1 MSNATEA
8 RRLLRAHRYGALST
22 ISKKLAGFP
31 FGSITP
37 YLTDHDGSLLIY
49 ISELA
54 EHSKNIAHDPRVS
67 LITHNQASPEIQ
79 MQGRVTVAGNTQ
91 RVADQQQPA
100 ARYLRHFPEAAE
112 LMKLDFSFYRIEP
125 VAIRYIGG
133 VGRIHWV
140 SMESYAVKSAAELAG
155 YEEKLLSKINVNQQG
170 TVCRLLKQCHGIE
183 TNNARII
190 GLDCDG
196 LTVVASEQVLRLNFA
211 STMTDP
217 LLFEQIDRLPFAKP
231 SAGL

>member
-8 RRLLRAHRYGALST
+8 RGLLRAHRYGALST

-54 EHSKNIAHDPRVS
+54 EHTRNIAHDPRVS
-67 LITHNQASPEIQ
+67 LITHNQSSPEIQ
-79 MQGRVTVAGNTQ
+79 MQGRVTVAGNAQ

-100 ARYLRHFPEAAE
+100 SRYLRHFPEAAE
-112 LMKLDFSFYRIEP
+112 LMRLDFAFYRIEP

-133 VGRIHWV
+133 VGRIHWLNMDRYLV
-140 SMESYAVKSAAELAG
+140 ENAAELAEQ
-155 YEEKLLSKINVNQQG
+155 EEKLLNIINNQQQNI
-170 TVCRLLKQCHGIE
+170 VCQQLAQYHGLV
-183 TNNARII
+183 TNNVQVI

-196 LTVVASEQVLRLNFA
+196 LTVVACEQVLRLNFA
-211 STMTDP
+211 STVSDP
-217 LLFEQIDRLPFAKP
+217 QLLEQFNQIHFEQPPTRT
-231 SAGL
+231 

>member
-8 RRLLRAHRYGALST
+8 RCLLRAHRYGALST
-22 ISKKLAGFP
+22 LSKKLAGFP

-54 EHSKNIAHDPRVS
+54 EHTKNIAHDPRVS

-79 MQGRVTVAGNTQ
+79 MQGRVTVTGNAR
-91 RVADQQQPA
+91 RVTDQQQPA

-112 LMKLDFSFYRIEP
+112 LMKLDFAFYRIEP

-133 VGRIHWV
+133 VGRIHWAN
-140 SMESYAVKSAAELAG
+140 MDSYSVKNTAELAAQ
-155 YEEKLLSKINVNQQG
+155 EEKLLNKINTQQKI
-170 TVCRLLKQCHGIE
+170 TACQLLKQYHGIE
-183 TNNARII
+183 TNNTRII

-196 LTVVASEQVLRLNFA
+196 LTVVASAQVLRLNFA
-211 STMTDP
+211 RTQTDP
-217 LLFEQIDRLPFAKP
+217 LLFEQLDRLPLAKP
-231 SAGL
+231 SVGI

>member
-1 MSNATEA
+1 MSNASEA
-8 RRLLRAHRYGALST
+8 RSLLRAHRYGALST

-54 EHSKNIAHDPRVS
+54 EHTKNIAHDPRVS
-67 LITHNQASPEIQ
+67 LITHNQSSPEIQ
-79 MQGRVTVAGNTQ
+79 MQGRITVAGNAQ
-91 RVADQQQPA
+91 RLADQQQPA

-112 LMKLDFSFYRIEP
+112 LMRLDFAFYRIEP

-133 VGRIHWV
+133 VGRIHWLN
-140 SMESYAVKSAAELAG
+140 MESYVMKSAAELADQ
-155 YEEKLLSKINVNQQG
+155 EEKLLSKIKVNHQG
-170 TVCRLLKQCHGIE
+170 TVCQLLKQCHGIDCS
-183 TNNARII
+183 NAQVI

-196 LTVVASEQVLRLNFA
+196 LTVVAGEQVLRLNFA
-211 STMTDP
+211 STQTDP
-217 LLFEQIDRLPFAKP
+217 LLFEQLDQIVLAKP
-231 SAGL
+231 SADL

>member
-8 RRLLRAHRYGALST
+8 RCLLRAHRYGALST
-22 ISKKLAGFP
+22 ISKKLSGFP

-54 EHSKNIAHDPRVS
+54 EHTKNIAHDPRVS

-79 MQGRVTVAGNTQ
+79 MQGRVTVAGHA
-91 RVADQQQPA
+91 RRIADQQQPA
-100 ARYLRHFPEAAE
+100 AQYLRHFPEAAA
-112 LMKLDFSFYRIEP
+112 LMRLDFAFYRIEP

-133 VGRIHWV
+133 IGRIHWL
-140 SMESYAVKSAAELAG
+140 SMDSYPTRHATTFA
-155 YEEKLLSKINVNQQG
+155 YHEEEILNIINNEQQPIVCQLLRQHHQID
-170 TVCRLLKQCHGIE
+170 TRH
-183 TNNARII
+183 ARVI

-196 LTVVASEQVLRLNFA
+196 LTVIDDAQVLRLNFA
-211 STMTDP
+211 AALSDP
-217 LLFEQIDRLPFAKP
+217 QLAGQLEQIQFEATPAQT
-231 SAGL
+231 

>member
-8 RRLLRAHRYGALST
+8 RCLLRAHRYGALST
-22 ISKKLAGFP
+22 ISKKLSGFP

-67 LITHNQASPEIQ
+67 LITHNQASPDIQ
-79 MQGRVTVAGNTQ
+79 MQGRVTVAGNALRIT
-91 RVADQQQPA
+91 DQQQPA
-100 ARYLRHFPEAAE
+100 ALYLRHFPEAAA
-112 LMKLDFSFYRIEP
+112 LMRLDFAFYRIEP

-133 VGRIHWV
+133 IGRIHWL
-140 SMESYAVKSAAELAG
+140 SMDSYPAKHAADFAIH
-155 YEEKLLSKINVNQQG
+155 EEEILNTINTKQQSIVCQLLRQHHQID
-170 TVCRLLKQCHGIE
+170 TCH
-183 TNNARII
+183 ARVI

-196 LTVVASEQVLRLNFA
+196 LSVIGEAKVLRLNFA
-211 STMTDP
+211 ATLTDP
-217 LLFEQIDRLPFAKP
+217 QLAGQLELIPFKATP
-231 SAGL
+231 AHT